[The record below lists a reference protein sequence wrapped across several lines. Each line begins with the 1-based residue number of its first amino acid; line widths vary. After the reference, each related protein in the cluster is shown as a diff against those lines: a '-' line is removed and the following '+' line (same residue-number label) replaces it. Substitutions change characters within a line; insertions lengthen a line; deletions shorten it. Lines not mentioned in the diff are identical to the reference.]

1 MQGIVYLSW
10 EVVVCQPG
18 KKGEI
23 RWQMWHDIMSMCHSN
38 CVGYIFGKA
47 WGECSIANTR
57 LPESHEL
64 HTVTSKLHLWRD
76 VLFKLGSRITN
87 SKVSKRAHYL
97 WSPLGLGILT
107 ARSSAQKEAIAPP
120 IEWPVTM
127 TLMSPYDFLALFT
140 ALVIARRKIV
150 LLYEEKNPLCT
161 FNQRKMQTN
170 ESHFQFFFSFLKRI
184 R

>member
-1 MQGIVYLSW
+1 M
-10 EVVVCQPG
+10 VVCQLG

-23 RWQMWHDIMSMCHSN
+23 RWQMWHNIMPVCHSN
-38 CVGYIFGKA
+38 CVGYIFGEV

-57 LPESHEL
+57 LPKSHEL
-64 HTVTSKLHLWRD
+64 HTATSKLHLWRNI
-76 VLFKLGSRITN
+76 LFKFGSRITN
-87 SKVSKRAHYL
+87 QKVYKRGQL
-97 WSPLGLGILT
+97 SISFGPGVLT

-127 TLMSPYDFLALFT
+127 TLISPYDFLALCT

-161 FNQRKMQTN
+161 FNQRNTN
-170 ESHFQFFFSFLKRI
+170 KWITLSIYFSFLKRI
-184 R
+184 WHKLHWH